1 MRAIQRFGKQLQRLR
16 TRRVLTHEHTHV
28 QGGPM
33 YIVMAVVFSMF
44 LLTVTGCATSHA
56 PSAAMQ
62 EAGKKDS
69 TKKGI
74 KYDERKTMNE
84 ESINAIR

>member
-1 MRAIQRFGKQLQRLR
+1 
-16 TRRVLTHEHTHV
+16 
-28 QGGPM
+28 M
-33 YIVMAVVFSMF
+33 YIVTTVVFSIF
-44 LLTVTGCATSHA
+44 LLTVTGCAPSHA
-56 PSAAMQ
+56 PSAGKQ
-62 EAGKKDS
+62 EAGKKDF